1 MTNTGLHPA
10 EAIRFT
16 ASNDYACSSCGIK
29 IPTRKTSRNT
39 EELREWQ
46 SAEVAGLFCSEWCAY
61 WATADR
67 LYRQLYNF
75 KKGN

>member
-16 ASNDYACSSCGIK
+16 ASNDYACSLCGRK

-39 EELREWQ
+39 EVILDWQ
-46 SAEVAGLFCSEWCAY
+46 SAEVAGMFCSELCAHR
-61 WATADR
+61 ATADR
-67 LYRQLYNF
+67 LYCLKYRFNQ
-75 KKGN
+75 

>member
-16 ASNDYACSSCGIK
+16 ASHDYACSLCGRK

-39 EELREWQ
+39 ESVLDWQ
-46 SAEVAGLFCSEWCAY
+46 SAEVAGMFCSEVCAHR
-61 WATADR
+61 ATVDR
-67 LYRQLYNF
+67 LYRLKYSF
-75 KKGN
+75 RA